1 MSRFQID
8 QIVFTRTGI
17 KGYVD
22 LIEDGTVFI
31 TASNGVEMDFQ
42 ESDLMTEAEHI
53 SFKNDQMKS
62 VTRDLGPSNV
72 SQTTL
77 DSFFGVPDKK
87 ADERLMERFSDM
99 AKAFQTAEL
108 VLDFTAAQMAEGIA
122 AEQGMEAGTYMV
134 DYDKAREVFN
144 DLSATSKVALIAAS
158 LKVPVM
164 VLHGTVDFPGT
175 EMLRRVIAQAM
186 ILNGGD
192 IVLFKARRD
201 IQRYDA
207 AIPA

>member
-144 DLSATSKVALIAAS
+144 DLSAT
-158 LKVPVM
+158 P
-164 VLHGTVDFPGT
+164 
-175 EMLRRVIAQAM
+175 RWR
-186 ILNGGD
+186 
-192 IVLFKARRD
+192 
-201 IQRYDA
+201 
-207 AIPA
+207 